1 MRAVREAQSQE
12 DGGLLGVPVLGG
24 PIHEAVHI
32 GEQHQQVCAE
42 LSRQLFGQAVI
53 VLEAAQLVVLRS
65 PALTSA

>member
-1 MRAVREAQSQE
+1 MKAVEGAQSRE
-12 DGGLLGVPVLGG
+12 DWGSLGVSVLGG
-24 PIHEAVHI
+24 SVHEAVHI

-42 LSRQLFGQAVI
+42 LTRQLLGQAVI